1 MVVGNCFKFHL
12 LGGFVKSCVFWG
24 TVRFSAFFSWMWL
37 LKLVN
42 SEGVIWIPIRRHTC
56 EYYVYTYMYIYTS
69 YPCVPC
75 KVTSF
80 KYIVCPCYTY
90 STLLH
95 LALFFLVPKASLNM
109 GFTSMYCNNPSPIDP
124 MGVPASQ
131 GAPSS
136 AATALRQRLGTV
148 TPEDAENP
156 WQERG
161 PVSPVGRKRMDQ
173 KVGEWNQ
180 KSDGSG
186 RILRASYGE
195 KIEGFYGYIICI
207 YIYIIYIYY
216 MYELFWVT
224 VYFCWH
230 RHEGQP
236 IFVISSVW
244 LFRDDLSCMISEK
257 KCKLI

>member
-1 MVVGNCFKFHL
+1 MY
-12 LGGFVKSCVFWG
+12 
-24 TVRFSAFFSWMWL
+24 
-37 LKLVN
+37 
-42 SEGVIWIPIRRHTC
+42 I
-56 EYYVYTYMYIYTS
+56 YIYTS

-109 GFTSMYCNNPSPIDP
+109 GFTSMYCNYPSPIDP

-156 WQERG
+156 WQEMWFCGGGR
-161 PVSPVGRKRMDQ
+161 SPVGRKRMEQ

-180 KSDGSG
+180 KFDASG

-195 KIEGFYGYIICI
+195 KIEGFYGYIIFI
-207 YIYIIYIYY
+207 YRLYIYMNYSKS
-216 MYELFWVT
+216 LF
-224 VYFCWH
+224 
-230 RHEGQP
+230 
-236 IFVISSVW
+236 IFVGIDTKNN
-244 LFRDDLSCMISEK
+244 LFL
-257 KCKLI
+257 

>member
-1 MVVGNCFKFHL
+1 MFSYSFAPTSRAQHFLEMTKMVVGNCFKFHL

-24 TVRFSAFFSWMWL
+24 TVRFSAGFSWMWL

-42 SEGVIWIPIRRHTC
+42 SKGVIWIPIRRHTC
-56 EYYVYTYMYIYTS
+56 EYYVYIYIYTS

-109 GFTSMYCNNPSPIDP
+109 GFTSMYCNYPSPIDP

-156 WQERG
+156 WQEMWFCGGGR
-161 PVSPVGRKRMDQ
+161 SPVGRKRMEQ

-180 KSDGSG
+180 KFDASG

-195 KIEGFYGYIICI
+195 KIEGFYGYIIFI
-207 YIYIIYIYY
+207 YRLYIYMNYSKS
-216 MYELFWVT
+216 LF
-224 VYFCWH
+224 
-230 RHEGQP
+230 
-236 IFVISSVW
+236 IFVGIDTKNN
-244 LFRDDLSCMISEK
+244 LFL
-257 KCKLI
+257 

>member
-1 MVVGNCFKFHL
+1 MCFFQCARSQ
-12 LGGFVKSCVFWG
+12 VKPNISSHDKNGSWKLFQVPSFGWLCKELRFLRYCKVFC
-24 TVRFSAFFSWMWL
+24 WL
-37 LKLVN
+37 LLDVTFKIGKFRRSDLD
-42 SEGVIWIPIRRHTC
+42 SHTQAHMWILCI
-56 EYYVYTYMYIYTS
+56 YIYAYIYTS

-109 GFTSMYCNNPSPIDP
+109 GFTSMYCNYPSPIDP

-156 WQERG
+156 WQEMWFCGGG
-161 PVSPVGRKRMDQ
+161 PFAGWPEKDGAKGWRMKSKIRRFRKDFAGIVWW
-173 KVGEWNQ
+173 KDW
-180 KSDGSG
+180 KY
-186 RILRASYGE
+186 L
-195 KIEGFYGYIICI
+195 FI
-207 YIYIIYIYY
+207 YNIYIIYIYIWHY
-216 MYELFWVT
+216 SESLF
-224 VYFCWH
+224 
-230 RHEGQP
+230 
-236 IFVISSVW
+236 IFVGIDTKDN
-244 LFRDDLSCMISEK
+244 LFL
-257 KCKLI
+257 